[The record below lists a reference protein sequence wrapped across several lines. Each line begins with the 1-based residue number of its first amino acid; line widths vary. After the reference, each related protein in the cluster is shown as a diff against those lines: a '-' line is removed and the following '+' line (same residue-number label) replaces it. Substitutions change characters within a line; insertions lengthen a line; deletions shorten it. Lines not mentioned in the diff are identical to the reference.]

1 MIQFCR
7 EQIGF
12 TKLPLPVSTSAVVPQ
27 SSIFTALSGGGVK
40 VVISLN
46 AVDPVT
52 NPGVVPMS
60 HVPNWKLRK
69 NPFWRLKQSQH
80 LQQHQPQPTPPVNNP
95 QLQPSTAGLYYG
107 EVIPAPAPPAANVH
121 MIFAYEASQPVE
133 GVVSLILPPGKK
145 AEHLGIKIQFIGRIE
160 MGPQLIHEGKPHYDF
175 ISLSKE
181 LAPPGTLFQQ
191 ETRIPFSFRSI
202 EKEHESYRGR
212 NVSVRY
218 FVRVVVERKLFPPI
232 QKEEDVWVQ
241 ILGQEPTENEA
252 IKMEVGIEGCLH
264 IVSRRSLCLLVC
276 SEISWSTSRIS
287 YAICFAL
294 LVRNSSMKGGRITY
308 KIRSSERFI
317 SCWCALKSSTWNLP

>member
-1 MIQFCR
+1 MTNVECYQSR
-7 EQIGF
+7 Q
-12 TKLPLPVSTSAVVPQ
+12 TSPNILWCITQ
-27 SSIFTALSGGGVK
+27 SSLFSALGGGGVK

-69 NPFWRLKQSQH
+69 NPFWRLKQSQQQ
-80 LQQHQPQPTPPVNNP
+80 LQQQQQLPVNNP
-95 QLQPSTAGLYYG
+95 QLMPTVGQYG
-107 EVIPAPAPPAANVH
+107 EIIPAAPPAAPALGNTNSK
-121 MIFAYEASQPVE
+121 IFAYEASQPVE

-181 LAPPGTLFQQ
+181 LSPPGTLFQP
-191 ETRIPFSFRSI
+191 ETRVPFSFRSI

-218 FVRVVVERKLFPPI
+218 FVRVIVERKLFPPI

-241 ILGQEPTENEA
+241 ILGQEPLENEA

-264 IVSRRSLCLLVC
+264 IVSECVDVLIGC
-276 SEISWSTSRIS
+276 
-287 YAICFAL
+287 
-294 LVRNSSMKGGRITY
+294 
-308 KIRSSERFI
+308 
-317 SCWCALKSSTWNLP
+317 